1 VLKGKRNL
9 SFAAQEQVVRKN
21 AIKAK
26 IKLIRAGLLVNVE
39 CVEKWMKL
47 LTTYYANAEN

>member
-1 VLKGKRNL
+1 VLKEKRNL

-26 IKLIRAGLLVNVE
+26 IVNVE